1 MGFFPIYKKVPRCD
15 RVVLVYINRFARYH
29 ANERMGG
36 FGSMEKQSVAS
47 LAKVESNRANA
58 LKSTGPRT
66 ADGKNTARWN
76 ALKHGLLSKAVVLRQ
91 GEGKEDEEEFKELL
105 LSLHETYGPEG
116 TMEEILVERIAVG
129 YWRLQR
135 AIRFETGMLRE
146 DLDCILFD
154 YYNEAD
160 CLGNKPKQ
168 KKDFEAAR
176 KKDRQTIR
184 ENKYCIKLLKGGLDL
199 TKVHEDKPISVQTY
213 YQNVINEKYNDAY
226 FEEVDTDEMTLDQ
239 MRQFLINYGWTDDK
253 LRNYFIQQDVRE
265 IELSKKQIKDLFAQ
279 EKAETFKLSR
289 LLYTKAVLK
298 EEDLNRLLRY
308 ETAIEKQIYKGL
320 HELMR
325 LQSARREEFFRPR

>member
-1 MGFFPIYKKVPRCD
+1 
-15 RVVLVYINRFARYH
+15 
-29 ANERMGG
+29 
-36 FGSMEKQSVAS
+36 MEKQSVAS

-66 ADGKNTARWN
+66 VDGKNTARWN
-76 ALKHGLLSKAVVLRQ
+76 ALKHGLLSKAVVLRE

-160 CLGNKPKQ
+160 YQGKKPKQ
-168 KKDFEAAR
+168 KRDFEAAR

-184 ENKYCIKLLKGGLDL
+184 ENKYCIKLLAAGLDL
-199 TKVHEDKPISVQTY
+199 SAAHEDKPISMETY
-213 YQNVINEKYNDAY
+213 YRNLINEEYNDAY
-226 FEEVDTDEMTLDQ
+226 FEEIETDEMTLDQ

-253 LRNYFIQQDVRE
+253 LRNNFIQQDVRE
-265 IELSKKQIKDLFAQ
+265 IELCRKRIKDLFAE

-298 EEDLNRLLRY
+298 EEGLNRLLRY
-308 ETAIEKQIYKGL
+308 ETAIEKQIYKAL
-320 HELMR
+320 HELLR
-325 LQSARREEFFRPR
+325 LQSARRGERPSLPVAVDVSTDG

>member
-1 MGFFPIYKKVPRCD
+1 
-15 RVVLVYINRFARYH
+15 
-29 ANERMGG
+29 
-36 FGSMEKQSVAS
+36 MEKQSVAS
-47 LAKVESNRANA
+47 LAKVEANRANA

-66 ADGKNTARWN
+66 AEGRNVARWN
-76 ALKHGLLSKAVVLRQ
+76 AVKHGLLSKAVVLRQ

-160 CLGNKPKQ
+160 CQGNKPKP

-176 KKDRQTIR
+176 RKDRQTIR
-184 ENKYCIKLLKGGLDL
+184 ENKYCIKLLAAGLDL
-199 TKVHEDKPISVQTY
+199 SAAHEDKPISMETY
-213 YQNVINEKYNDAY
+213 YRNLINGEYNDAY
-226 FEEVDTDEMTLDQ
+226 FEEIETDEMTLDE

-253 LRNYFIQQDVRE
+253 LRNNFIQQDVRE
-265 IELSKKQIKDLFAQ
+265 IELCRKRIKDLFAE

-308 ETAIEKQIYKGL
+308 ETAIEKQIYKAL
-320 HELMR
+320 HELLR
-325 LQSARREEFFRPR
+325 LQSVRRGERPPLPVSLDVLNDG